1 MVIASRGQRENDDGS
16 RESVTD
22 PGLLADLRVRSRR
35 VWAMVIS
42 ATIVAGAMLLAAP
55 FPLVAVRE

>member
-16 RESVTD
+16 RAAITD
-22 PGLLADLRVRSRR
+22 LGLLADIRLRSRR
-35 VWAMVIS
+35 VWAMTIS

-55 FPLVAVRE
+55 FPLL